1 MTDASIATAPDAPLG
16 SVLSDMVEKHGSD
29 LYGGEPVTQLQHA
42 LQCAQLAEN
51 EGASPALITAALLHD
66 VGHLLEDDFEDAPA
80 HDQDRRHE
88 ELGDAF
94 LSKWFGADVTEPV
107 RLHVAAKRYL
117 CAVEPGYFD
126 ALSPMSRHSL
136 MLQGGPMSEAEVAE
150 FEANPYCKD
159 AVRLR
164 RWDDRGKDPNTK
176 TATLGYYLSYALRCV
191 RLNGANRSH
200 A

>member
-1 MTDASIATAPDAPLG
+1 MTDASIAAVPDAPLG

-42 LQCAQLAEN
+42 LQCAQLAED

-66 VGHLLEDDFEDAPA
+66 VGHLLEDDFEDAPE
-80 HDQDRRHE
+80 HDEDRRHE
-88 ELGDAF
+88 EVGDAF
-94 LSKWFGADVTEPV
+94 LSKWFGADVSEPA

-126 ALSPMSRHSL
+126 ALSPASQHSL
-136 MLQGGPMSEAEVAE
+136 MLQGGPMSAAELAE
-150 FEANPYCKD
+150 FEAGPYAEQ

-164 RWDDRGKDPNTK
+164 RWDDRGKDPNMK
-176 TATLGYYLSYALRCV
+176 TARLSHFLSYAICCV
-191 RLNGANRSH
+191 RPGAR
-200 A
+200 

>member
-1 MTDASIATAPDAPLG
+1 MTDASIATSPDAPLG
-16 SVLSDMVEKHGSD
+16 SVLSHMVETHGAD
-29 LYGGEPVTQLQHA
+29 LYGGETVTQLQHA
-42 LQCAQLAEN
+42 LQCAQLAEA

-66 VGHLLEDDFEDAPA
+66 VGHMLDDDFEDAPA
-80 HDQDRRHE
+80 HDEDRRHE

-117 CAVEPGYFD
+117 CAVEPDYHD

-136 MLQGGPMSEAEVAE
+136 MLQGGPMSEAEVAA
-150 FEANPYCKD
+150 FEANPHARD

-164 RWDDRGKDPNTK
+164 RWDDRAKDPSMK
-176 TATLGYYLSYALRCV
+176 TATLGYYLSYAIRCV
-191 RLNGANRSH
+191 RLNAPERSDG
-200 A
+200 

>member
-66 VGHLLEDDFEDAPA
+66 VGHLLEDDFDDAPA
-80 HDQDRRHE
+80 HDEDRRHE

-94 LSKWFGADVTEPV
+94 LSKWFGPDVTEPV

-117 CAVEPGYFD
+117 CAVDPGYFD

-136 MLQGGPMSEAEVAE
+136 MLQGGPMSADEVTE
-150 FEANPYCKD
+150 FEANPHYKD

-164 RWDDRGKDPNTK
+164 RWDDRGKDPEMK
-176 TATLGYYLSYALRCV
+176 TATLGYFLSYAIRCV
-191 RLNGANRSH
+191 RPDGR
-200 A
+200 

>member
-66 VGHLLEDDFEDAPA
+66 VGHLLEDDFDDAPA

-88 ELGDAF
+88 DLGDAF
-94 LSKWFGADVTEPV
+94 LSKWFGPDVTEPV

-117 CAVEPGYFD
+117 CAVKPGYFD

>member
-1 MTDASIATAPDAPLG
+1 MTDASIAAVPDAPLG

-66 VGHLLEDDFEDAPA
+66 VGHLLEDDFEDAPE
-80 HDQDRRHE
+80 HDEDRRHE
-88 ELGDAF
+88 EVGDAF
-94 LSKWFGADVTEPV
+94 LSKWFGADVSEPA

-126 ALSPMSRHSL
+126 ALSPASQHSL
-136 MLQGGPMSEAEVAE
+136 MLQGGPMSAAELAE
-150 FEANPYCKD
+150 FEAGPYAEQ

-164 RWDDRGKDPNTK
+164 RWDDRGKDPNMK
-176 TATLGYYLSYALRCV
+176 TARLSHFLSYAICCV
-191 RLNGANRSH
+191 RPGAR
-200 A
+200 

>member
-1 MTDASIATAPDAPLG
+1 MTDASIAAVPDAPLG
-16 SVLSDMVEKHGSD
+16 SVLNDMVEKHGSD

-66 VGHLLEDDFEDAPA
+66 VGHLLEDDFEDAPE
-80 HDQDRRHE
+80 HDEDRRHE
-88 ELGDAF
+88 EVGDAF
-94 LSKWFGADVTEPV
+94 LSKWFGADVSEPA

-126 ALSPMSRHSL
+126 ALSPASQHSL
-136 MLQGGPMSEAEVAE
+136 MLQGGPMSAAELAE
-150 FEANPYCKD
+150 FEAGPYAEQ

-164 RWDDRGKDPNTK
+164 RWDDRGKDPNMK
-176 TATLGYYLSYALRCV
+176 TARLSHFLSYAICCV
-191 RLNGANRSH
+191 RPGAR
-200 A
+200 

>member
-1 MTDASIATAPDAPLG
+1 MTDASIATVPNAPLG

-42 LQCAQLAEN
+42 LQCAQLAED

-66 VGHLLEDDFEDAPA
+66 VGHLLEDDFEDAPE
-80 HDQDRRHE
+80 HDEDRRHE
-88 ELGDAF
+88 EVGDAF
-94 LSKWFGADVTEPV
+94 LSKWFGADVSEPA

-126 ALSPMSRHSL
+126 ALSPASQHSL
-136 MLQGGPMSEAEVAE
+136 MLQGGPMSAAELAE
-150 FEANPYCKD
+150 FEAGPYAEQ

-164 RWDDRGKDPNTK
+164 RWDDRGKDPNMK
-176 TATLGYYLSYALRCV
+176 TARLSHFLSYAICCV
-191 RLNGANRSH
+191 RPGAR
-200 A
+200 

>member
-1 MTDASIATAPDAPLG
+1 MTDASIATAPDAPIG
-16 SVLSDMVEKHGSD
+16 SVLSDMVEKHGND

-51 EGASPALITAALLHD
+51 EGASAALITAALLHD

-80 HDQDRRHE
+80 HDEDRRHE
-88 ELGDAF
+88 DLGDAF
-94 LSKWFGADVTEPV
+94 LAKWFGPNVTEPV

-117 CAVEPGYFD
+117 CAVDPGYFD

-136 MLQGGPMSEAEVAE
+136 MLQGGPMSADEVTE
-150 FEANPYCKD
+150 FEANPHYKD

-164 RWDDRGKDPNTK
+164 RWDDRGKDPEMK
-176 TATLGYYLSYALRCV
+176 TATLGYFLSYAIRCV
-191 RLNGANRSH
+191 RPDGR
-200 A
+200 

>member
-16 SVLSDMVEKHGSD
+16 SVLTDMVEKHGND

-66 VGHLLEDDFEDAPA
+66 VGHLLEDDFEDAPEHA
-80 HDQDRRHE
+80 EDRRHE
-88 ELGDAF
+88 DLGDAF
-94 LSKWFGADVTEPV
+94 LSKWFGPNVTEPV

-117 CAVEPGYFD
+117 CAVEPGYYD
-126 ALSPMSRHSL
+126 ALSPMSQHSL
-136 MLQGGPMSEAEVAE
+136 MLQGGPMSDTEVAA
-150 FEANPYCKD
+150 FEANPHAEN

-164 RWDDRGKDPNTK
+164 RWDDRGKDPNK
-176 TATLGYYLSYALRCV
+176 RTATLGYFLSYTIRCV
-191 RLNGANRSH
+191 RLNGPDRSDG
-200 A
+200 